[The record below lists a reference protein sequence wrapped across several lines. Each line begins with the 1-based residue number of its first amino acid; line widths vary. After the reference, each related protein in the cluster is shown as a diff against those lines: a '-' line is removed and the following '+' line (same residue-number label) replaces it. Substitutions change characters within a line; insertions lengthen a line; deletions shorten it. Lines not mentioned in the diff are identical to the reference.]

1 MSFKIKKWALWRT
14 VNLADY
20 IPGLKNYITPGQGG
34 INTKS
39 YAYPWQDRIL
49 CLCYTADDVPVY
61 VLYDPVTD
69 SAEGPFEGDGQAWS
83 FHSYFYGDS
92 CYYGYWGKD
101 YFMGTPG
108 GAMGYGNP
116 HWRTWDA
123 SYNFWSCDWET
134 CRSTAG
140 TGVSSIRP
148 HKWGLP
154 AVRRRSWP
162 SAPWVAGANR
172 TMPRG
177 ASLRGRRLRGLK
189 TQGRGDPGF
198 YIPFYDGS
206 NFTLRQ
212 LGAYYQGVIMKVIN
226 GGNHATSLLWS
237 FIPLSSNYEDYL
249 VAGAWGTGFLTS
261 DPMGMTFGPGNGR
274 GHHQSATL

>member
-14 VNLADY
+14 VNLTDY
-20 IPGLKNYITPGQGG
+20 IPGLKNYMTPGQGG

-101 YFMGTPG
+101 YFMGRPG
-108 GAMGYGNP
+108 GAMGYGSP

-123 SYNFWSCDWET
+123 SYNFWSCDLANAAARWQGPE
-134 CRSTAG
+134 
-140 TGVSSIRP
+140 RP
-148 HKWGLP
+148 LSFHGDGDYRQCTDGHGLQLR
-154 AVRRRSWP
+154 AESDRVRVGCFHTW
-162 SAPWVAGANR
+162 
-172 TMPRG
+172 
-177 ASLRGRRLRGLK
+177 RRLRGPK
-189 TQGRGDPGF
+189 DARAGRSWLLHPVLRRVQLHPAAVGRLLPGRDHEGDKR
-198 YIPFYDGS
+198 
-206 NFTLRQ
+206 RQ
-212 LGAYYQGVIMKVIN
+212 
-226 GGNHATSLLWS
+226 
-237 FIPLSSNYEDYL
+237 P
-249 VAGAWGTGFLTS
+249 
-261 DPMGMTFGPGNGR
+261 R
-274 GHHQSATL
+274 HQSSLELHPALEQLRGLPGHRRVGQRLSAPPIPWA